1 MGPLAI
7 LAVMPCPSSYRARR
21 LAPFALASM
30 VILSSCALGSRPTL
44 GKPADTV
51 STVGA
56 STGNA
61 QLDALLVKVDA
72 VGDKQFTAKY
82 LLTRLLGPVTKDAT
96 VVQSPPITSIIVGDT
111 KFTRGPEDRT
121 CTISTGQCE
130 SGILEQRLGDLAS
143 MSTNFYAAAPA
154 AQMRVSYRRRASD
167 LSFEQ
172 RKLTVGTVD
181 CVTVPLGPGAEVYC
195 VAGNGLIAYVAR
207 ADVQIELKELS
218 DVADPTLMAG

>member
-1 MGPLAI
+1 
-7 LAVMPCPSSYRARR
+7 
-21 LAPFALASM
+21 M
-30 VILSSCALGSRPTL
+30 VILSSCALGARPTL
-44 GKPADTV
+44 GKPGGAT

-61 QLDALLVKVDA
+61 ELDALLAKVDA

-96 VVQSPPITSIIVGDT
+96 VVQSPPITAIIVGDT

-121 CTISTGQCE
+121 CTISNGQCE
-130 SGILEQRLGDLAS
+130 SGILEQRMGDLS

-167 LSFEQ
+167 PTFKQ
-172 RKLTVGTVD
+172 RQLTLGNVD
-181 CVTVPLGPGAEVYC
+181 CVVIPLGPGEEEYC

-207 ADVQIELKELS
+207 ADVQIELKDLS